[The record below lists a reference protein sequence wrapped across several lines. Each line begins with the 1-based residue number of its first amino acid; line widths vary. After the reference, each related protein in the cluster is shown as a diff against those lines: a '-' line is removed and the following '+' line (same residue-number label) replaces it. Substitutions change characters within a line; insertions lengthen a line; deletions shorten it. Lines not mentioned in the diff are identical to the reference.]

1 MRLRHDSVQ
10 PSRARVGFAGM
21 EQRLIWIT
29 LLVRLGGAAA
39 GAGALVRSRYF
50 KSLLFR
56 EDRTLKQKI
65 HLVLFLGTPFALGV
79 LVRVM
84 VKNFQAA
91 DLAFEYSLLIGVL
104 AGRMAG
110 LLGAVFVSIPAMA
123 NGEWLALPFNL
134 AAGYIAGALRIAA
147 KDKEEIWWF

>member
-1 MRLRHDSVQ
+1 
-10 PSRARVGFAGM
+10 M

-29 LLVRLGGAAA
+29 LLVRLGVAAA
-39 GAGALVRSRYF
+39 VAGALVRSRYF

-65 HLVLFLGTPFALGV
+65 HLVLFLGMPFALGV

-110 LLGAVFVSIPAMA
+110 ILGAVFVSIPAVV
-123 NGEWLALPFNL
+123 NGEWLPPPVHPPARAIFRALLVAP
-134 AAGYIAGALRIAA
+134 
-147 KDKEEIWWF
+147 

>member
-1 MRLRHDSVQ
+1 MRLGRESAQ
-10 PSRARVGFAGM
+10 ASRARVDSRNM

-29 LLVRLGGAAA
+29 LLVRLGVAAA
-39 GAGALVRSRYF
+39 VAGALVRSRYF

-56 EDRTLKQKI
+56 EDRTWKQKI

-91 DLAFEYSLLIGVL
+91 DLSFEYCLLVGVL

-110 LLGAVFVSIPAMA
+110 VLGAVFVSIAA
-123 NGEWLALPFNL
+123 LFNRECLALPFNL
-134 AAGYIAGALRIAA
+134 IACYVAGALRIAA
-147 KDKEEIWWF
+147 KDKEEI

>member
-1 MRLRHDSVQ
+1 
-10 PSRARVGFAGM
+10 M

-29 LLVRLGGAAA
+29 LLVRLGVAAA
-39 GAGALVRSRYF
+39 VAGALVRSRYF
-50 KSLLFR
+50 KALLFR

-91 DLAFEYSLLIGVL
+91 DLAFEYCLLVGVL
-104 AGRMAG
+104 AGRMSG
-110 LLGAVFVSIPAMA
+110 VLGAVFVSIPAVV
-123 NGEWLALPFNL
+123 NGEWLALPFNM
-134 AAGYIAGALRIAA
+134 AAGYIGALSVIRTSSGSPSSHSSSSRC
-147 KDKEEIWWF
+147 K

>member
-1 MRLRHDSVQ
+1 
-10 PSRARVGFAGM
+10 M

-29 LLVRLGGAAA
+29 LLVRLGVAGAV
-39 GAGALVRSRYF
+39 AGALVRSRYF

-56 EDRTLKQKI
+56 EDRSWKQKI

-91 DLAFEYSLLIGVL
+91 DLSFEYCLLVGVL

-110 LLGAVFVSIPAMA
+110 ILGAVFVSIAA
-123 NGEWLALPFNL
+123 LVNGEWLPLPFTPN
-134 AAGYIAGALRIAA
+134 AGYPAAAPSPPAQDKHDPRPVSPPNALSTYHSIPSPAP
-147 KDKEEIWWF
+147 